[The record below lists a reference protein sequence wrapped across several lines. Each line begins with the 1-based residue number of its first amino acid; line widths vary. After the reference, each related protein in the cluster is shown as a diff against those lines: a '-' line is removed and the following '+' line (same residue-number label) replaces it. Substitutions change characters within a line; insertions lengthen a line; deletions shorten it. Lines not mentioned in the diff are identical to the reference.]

1 MLPLKIAQRML
12 QERGSVDKQTEALIN
27 RYALT
32 FPRAR
37 VAKLVKRLETLP
49 ELKLKGF
56 NGPAY
61 RLTFSEVSRHLGP
74 KGAFRLLEKADLAD
88 LQAKAALVAAWSS
101 RLDFFFQW
109 GELFQLLRD
118 FDEHIEVSREP
129 LLADGHVTEY
139 ASEYFSHPSIFFDL
153 LHLNNPVYPAKR
165 DIPELVC
172 AGYQGKMPWME
183 YQETPEYK
191 IKCQTYAERQIFNS
205 VLPKDDVAFLE
216 DVRSRPYRL
225 KRELFP
231 KLGQAIWCADGIADM
246 RREFGSLAKITPV
259 ATVKILERGKLIE
272 NIVSEHIAKAF
283 SAPEYDRLIAL
294 EKNYAEA
301 SVWRHVE
308 WLRQSGSLY
317 YRQMPSGGLSSLIT
331 AVAMLQH
338 EITTDRANT
347 VKADFLELT
356 GGKEMQS
363 YFQLLGA
370 KNIKAVDKFLV
381 EQSDYFSRS
390 VSEEDIESLIKRMRP
405 SRHAEAA
412 GTDSTKLLAQLKAML
427 EDSRRHQTP
436 REESFAIPPL
446 SETEKCKYRNYP
458 RKDIIGFK
466 NWQAGSRSYELLV
479 NGKRERI
486 NYPQFLVLLYLAIA
500 LKKDSHNGW
509 VSVEQAMTD
518 AVVDP
523 EDERAFAREVTEL
536 NQRLSRH
543 AEPNS
548 AKFIQNLRGESK
560 YRLSTM
566 PSRIKA
572 PDTRWLK
579 NKFSEIR
586 REVIAERNK
595 RIRQIKESKS
605 LPKVS

>member
-88 LQAKAALVAAWSS
+88 LQAKAALVAAWFN

-118 FDEHIEVSREP
+118 FDEHIEVNREP
-129 LLADGHVTEY
+129 LITDGHVTEY

-172 AGYQGKMPWME
+172 ANYQGKMPWVE

-216 DVRSRPYRL
+216 DMRSRPYRL

-231 KLGQAIWCADGIADM
+231 KLGQAIWCAEGIADM

-259 ATVKILERGKLIE
+259 ATVKMLERGKLIE

-308 WLRQSGSLY
+308 WLRQSSRLY
-317 YRQMPSGGLSSLIT
+317 YRQMPSGGLSGLIT
-331 AVAMLQH
+331 VVAMLQH

-363 YFQLLGA
+363 YFQLLGE
-370 KNIKAVDKFLV
+370 KNIKAIDKFLS
-381 EQSDYFSRS
+381 EQADYFNRS
-390 VSEEDIESLIKRMRP
+390 VSEEDIETLIKRMRP
-405 SRHAEAA
+405 SQQSKGGVDFSTQLDQLAKKI
-412 GTDSTKLLAQLKAML
+412 DSLRLAQ
-427 EDSRRHQTP
+427 EPQRDT
-436 REESFAIPPL
+436 FAIPPL
-446 SETEKCKYRNYP
+446 TETEKRKYRNNYP
-458 RKDIIGFK
+458 RKDVIEFK
-466 NWQAGSRSYELLV
+466 NWQAGSRAYELLV
-479 NGKRERI
+479 NGQRERI

-500 LKKDSHNGW
+500 LKKDSNNGW
-509 VSVEQAMTD
+509 VPVEQAEKD
-518 AVVDP
+518 EVVSPNDIK
-523 EDERAFAREVTEL
+523 AFAREATKL
-536 NQRLSRH
+536 NAILSRH
-543 AEPNS
+543 LEANTE
-548 AKFIQNLRGESK
+548 KIIQNLKREGK

-566 PSRIKA
+566 PSRIKT
-572 PDTRWLK
+572 PDTCWLK
-579 NKFSEIR
+579 NKFAEIR
-586 REVIAERNK
+586 RRVIAERKK
-595 RIRQIKESKS
+595 RIQA
-605 LPKVS
+605 